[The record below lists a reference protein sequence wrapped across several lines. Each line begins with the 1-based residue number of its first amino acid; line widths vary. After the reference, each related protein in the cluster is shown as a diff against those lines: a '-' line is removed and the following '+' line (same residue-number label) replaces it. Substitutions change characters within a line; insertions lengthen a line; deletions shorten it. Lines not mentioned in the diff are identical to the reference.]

1 MPRFQSSFDG
11 AELFFRDYIP
21 SSVTA
26 PYNPDSQHGDK
37 QQPAIVFLHQWPL
50 SSAMWQ
56 PLMVQLTETYRFR
69 CIAPDRRGFGRSDWN
84 GLQSDRTEINY
95 EVFGRDV
102 ADLLEK
108 IKVGKFIF
116 VAASMAGGESLLA
129 YTSSD
134 YVRQHCQGF
143 VFTNTS
149 LPYPVAMPEFPQAAP
164 MELWNQLIGA
174 IRQDRDGFFAD
185 SFKGPLGIGNNQ
197 VPAKTLERFERMAE
211 AAEAIAVER
220 AVQIFTHYDFSEKLA
235 ALGQES
241 DVPVLLLHGDSD
253 AGTPAETSVDRIK
266 QMIPRAKI
274 NLYENASHIPIITH
288 PQRMLND
295 IIEFVGSISTT
306 APQS

>member
-84 GLQSDRTEINY
+84 GLQPDRTEINY

-134 YVRQHCQGF
+134 YVRQHCQVRAAYGRYY
-143 VFTNTS
+143 S
-149 LPYPVAMPEFPQAAP
+149 PLIFPP
-164 MELWNQLIGA
+164 
-174 IRQDRDGFFAD
+174 
-185 SFKGPLGIGNNQ
+185 
-197 VPAKTLERFERMAE
+197 LERRL
-211 AAEAIAVER
+211 I
-220 AVQIFTHYDFSEKLA
+220 
-235 ALGQES
+235 
-241 DVPVLLLHGDSD
+241 DSD
-253 AGTPAETSVDRIK
+253 G
-266 QMIPRAKI
+266 
-274 NLYENASHIPIITH
+274 NLN
-288 PQRMLND
+288 Q
-295 IIEFVGSISTT
+295 
-306 APQS
+306 

>member
-26 PYNPDSQHGDK
+26 PYNSNSQHGDK

-56 PLMVQLTETYRFR
+56 PLMVQLTETHRIR
-69 CIAPDRRGFGRSDWN
+69 CIAPDRRGFGQSDWN
-84 GLQSDRTEINY
+84 GLQPDRSEIDY

-108 IKVGKFIF
+108 LKVGKFIF

-129 YTSSD
+129 YISSD
-134 YVRQHCQGF
+134 YVRQNCQGF

-149 LPYPVAMPEFPQAAP
+149 LPYPVATPEFPQGTP
-164 MELWNQLIGA
+164 REMWNQVIGA
-174 IRQDRDGFFAD
+174 IRQDRVGFFAE
-185 SFKGPLGIGNNQ
+185 SFKGPLGIGNND
-197 VPAKTLERFERMAE
+197 VPAITLQRFERMAE
-211 AAEAIAVER
+211 AADAIALER
-220 AVQIFTHYDFSEKLA
+220 AMQIFTHYDFSEKLA

-241 DVPVLLLHGDSD
+241 DIPVLILHGDSD
-253 AGTPAETSVDRIK
+253 AGTPVEASAARIK
-266 QMIPRAKI
+266 QIIPRAKVI
-274 NLYENASHIPIITH
+274 LYENASHILIITH
-288 PQRMLND
+288 SEKILSD
-295 IIEFVGSISTT
+295 VIEFMSSL
-306 APQS
+306 S